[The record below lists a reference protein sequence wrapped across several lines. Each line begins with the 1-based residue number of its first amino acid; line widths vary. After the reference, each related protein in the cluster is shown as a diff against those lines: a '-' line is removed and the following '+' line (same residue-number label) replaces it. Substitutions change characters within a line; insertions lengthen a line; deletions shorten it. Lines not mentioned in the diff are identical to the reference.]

1 MSSFPRV
8 DDSMNKADIV
18 SFVEENADE
27 IPELADVSTSQN
39 KAPLIEAVNDAL
51 EAAEVREDKAVVDE
65 EDSEDEVAEKAD
77 AEEAVAEEAVAEKAD
92 AEEAVAEEAVAE
104 KADAEE
110 ADAKEADAEKAEAS
124 SDVKPLRTAS
134 RGSDFSRVSRR
145 RVDSV
150 RRRR

>member
-65 EDSEDEVAEKAD
+65 EDSEDEVAEEAD
-77 AEEAVAEEAVAEKAD
+77 
-92 AEEAVAEEAVAE
+92 AEEAVAE

>member
-65 EDSEDEVAEKAD
+65 EDSEDEVAEEAD
-77 AEEAVAEEAVAEKAD
+77 AEEAD
-92 AEEAVAEEAVAE
+92 AEEAVAE

>member
-77 AEEAVAEEAVAEKAD
+77 AEEA
-92 AEEAVAEEAVAE
+92 
-104 KADAEE
+104 
-110 ADAKEADAEKAEAS
+110 DAKEADAEKAEAS